1 MQNLQATIR
10 DSFDSAEIAWL
21 VEFTERFL
29 AASSEER
36 RTWLEMSA
44 EDLGLP
50 KPPTNAQGLAPL
62 SDRVRTVLCPDE
74 K

>member
-1 MQNLQATIR
+1 MQNLQAAIR

-36 RTWLEMSA
+36 RAWLEMSA
-44 EDLGLP
+44 EEIGLP
-50 KPPTNAQGLAPL
+50 SPPTNAQGLASLP
-62 SDRVRTVLCPDE
+62 DRVRELICGG
-74 K
+74 